1 MISPQTFARYAA
13 MRVPRYTSYP
23 TAPHFSDAIGETD
36 YRSWLRTLPADEPV
50 SIYLHIPFCREM
62 CWYCGCHT
70 SVTRR
75 QAPVSRYV
83 ATLMREIELVS
94 AAVGGKLTIGHL
106 HWGGGSPTLLS
117 PEDVDLIHGTLGN
130 RFVLDSRIDGAVE
143 VDPRT
148 LTP

>member
-23 TAPHFSDAIGETD
+23 TAPHFSDAVGETHTGPGCAPF
-36 YRSWLRTLPADEPV
+36 RPTSRV

-83 ATLMREIELVS
+83 ATLMREIELVA
-94 AAVGGKLTIGHL
+94 AAVGAETDQSAICTGAEDRRPC
-106 HWGGGSPTLLS
+106 SRPT
-117 PEDVDLIHGTLGN
+117 T
-130 RFVLDSRIDGAVE
+130 SR
-143 VDPRT
+143 
-148 LTP
+148 